1 MTLLVGF
8 RGGVDDRSGVELAAT
23 LARSADLPMVVVTVV
38 PTSWPTPVT
47 GAADRD
53 FARWAAEQGA
63 AAAAEA
69 GEVVATICPEL
80 SVTTRWISAKSVA
93 NGLLGLVD
101 ETQASMIVIGSG
113 TDVGHGQINIGSTTS
128 RLLHTSPVPVAV
140 ATRGLQH
147 SETGR
152 VARVTC
158 AFRDDASSRT
168 TLERTAEICVDT
180 GAALRVATFGVRGRT
195 MYPAGVGGAA
205 AEEQVLQAWLEQ
217 AGGAQ
222 TRALAALSASGV
234 RPHEVTSVVGSGRSW
249 VTALDSI
256 GWERDDVMV
265 VGSSRETRVERLFL
279 GSSAT
284 KIVRHSPVP
293 VIVVP

>member
-1 MTLLVGF
+1 MTLLVGY
-8 RGGVDDRSGVELAAT
+8 RGGVDDRSGLELAAT
-23 LARSADLPMVVVTVV
+23 LARSAGLPMVVVTVV
-38 PTSWPTPVT
+38 PATWPTPVM

-53 FARWAAEQGA
+53 FGGWATEQGTA
-63 AAAAEA
+63 AAREAEA
-69 GEVVATICPEL
+69 VLADIAPEVEA
-80 SVTTRWISAKSVA
+80 TTRWVSARSVA
-93 NGLLGLVD
+93 SGLLGLVD

-128 RLLHTSPVPVAV
+128 RLLHTSPVPVAM

-147 SETGR
+147 SDTGR

-158 AFRDDASSRT
+158 AFRDDLSSRS
-168 TLERTAEICVDT
+168 TLERTAAICVDT
-180 GAALRVATFGVRGRT
+180 GAALRIATFAVRGRA

-205 AEEQVLQAWLEQ
+205 AEEQVLQSWLEQ
-217 AGGAQ
+217 AASAQ
-222 TRALAALSASGV
+222 DEALEALRASGV
-234 RPHEVTSVVGSGRSW
+234 QPHEVTSVVGSGRSW

-256 GWERDDVMV
+256 GWERDDVLV
-265 VGSSRETRVERLFL
+265 VGSSRESRVERLFL